1 MYVVS
6 INDLGEERNFL
17 ATTINFIGPRIN
29 ATINGMQREFD
40 VGQLIDIEAVD
51 VFVQR
56 ASSPQAL
63 GKQRSMS

>member
-1 MYVVS
+1 
-6 INDLGEERNFL
+6 
-17 ATTINFIGPRIN
+17 
-29 ATINGMQREFD
+29 MQREFD

-56 ASSPQAL
+56 ASSPQAS